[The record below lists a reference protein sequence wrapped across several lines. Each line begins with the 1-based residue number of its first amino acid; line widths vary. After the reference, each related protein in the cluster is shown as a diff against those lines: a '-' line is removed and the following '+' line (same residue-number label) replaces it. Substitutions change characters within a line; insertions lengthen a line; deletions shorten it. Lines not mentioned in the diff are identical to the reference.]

1 MPARL
6 PLLALALLAV
16 SAVQGTAQAVGD
28 PEAGVAKALM
38 CTGCHAGTGTR
49 MNKPLIFRIPKIAG
63 QHNEY
68 LVSALKD
75 YKSGTRQNASMK
87 AIAAALSD
95 QDIEDLAAYFA
106 SQPWK
111 D

>member
-6 PLLALALLAV
+6 SLLALSLTAV
-16 SAVQGTAQAVGD
+16 FAAQGTAHAVGD

-38 CTGCHAGTGTR
+38 CTGCHAGTGLR
-49 MNKPLIFRIPKIAG
+49 MNKPEIFRIPKIAG

-75 YKSGTRQNASMK
+75 YKSGTRQNESMK
-87 AIAAALSD
+87 AMAASLSD

-106 SQPWK
+106 SQPWG

>member
-16 SAVQGTAQAVGD
+16 SAVHSTAQAVGD
-28 PEAGVAKALM
+28 PEAGATKALI
-38 CTGCHAGTGTR
+38 CTGCHAGTGLR
-49 MNKPLIFRIPKIAG
+49 MNKPSIFRIPKVAG

-75 YKSGTRQNASMK
+75 YKSGTRENESMK

-95 QDIEDLAAYFA
+95 QDIEDLAAHFA
-106 SQPWK
+106 SLPWE